1 MNIGRPVFFLIMAAV
16 FTSVSCSSSPN
27 ESPGAFIIRE
37 REAAATA
44 VAAQHE
50 AAATAVAAQH
60 EAAAT
65 AAAAHHDKFVLAS
78 GEVIALVQQTMQ
90 GCNPKLLNDPFEVV
104 KSDTEF
110 EWQVDSSRRGS
121 WTVFDRSGLVQT
133 HQAAC

>member
-1 MNIGRPVFFLIMAAV
+1 MAAV

-27 ESPGAFIIRE
+27 ESPGERHIRE
-37 REAAATA
+37 REATATA
-44 VAAQHE
+44 VAAQQK
-50 AAATAVAAQH
+50 AI
-60 EAAAT
+60 
-65 AAAAHHDKFVLAS
+65 AAHHDKFVLAS

-90 GCNPKLLNDPFEVV
+90 GCNPRLLNDPFEVV

>member
-27 ESPGAFIIRE
+27 ESNESPGAFIIRE
-37 REAAATA
+37 R
-44 VAAQHE
+44 E

-90 GCNPKLLNDPFEVV
+90 GCNPRLLNDPFEVV

>member
-27 ESPGAFIIRE
+27 ESNESPGSFIIRE

-44 VAAQHE
+44 VAA
-50 AAATAVAAQH
+50 
-60 EAAAT
+60 
-65 AAAAHHDKFVLAS
+65 HHDEFVLAS